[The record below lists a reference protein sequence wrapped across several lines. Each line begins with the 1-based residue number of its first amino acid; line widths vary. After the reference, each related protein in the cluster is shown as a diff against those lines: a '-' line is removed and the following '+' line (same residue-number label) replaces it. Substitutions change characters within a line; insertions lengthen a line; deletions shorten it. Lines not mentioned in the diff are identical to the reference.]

1 MSDGRRIALTFDA
14 EHPDRPRA
22 APGNADR
29 ILDALGEAGTRATF
43 FVQGRWAKAYPVT
56 AARIARDG
64 HAIGNHSHHH
74 ARMPLLHDEGIA
86 ADVHAAQEAIGA
98 ATGVDPRPWF
108 RMPFGAGHDDRR
120 VLAVLAEIGY
130 TNVHWDLDVEDWEP
144 WRTTEDIA
152 DDIVRGVTED
162 DRRVPL
168 LHTWPDGTAGAIG
181 TILRRIA
188 DAGVR
193 CVSIDEL
200 ETALP

>member
-1 MSDGRRIALTFDA
+1 MSDTRRIALTFDA

-29 ILDALGEAGTRATF
+29 ILDALDQAGIRATF
-43 FVQGRWAKAYPVT
+43 FVQGRWAEAYPVT

-86 ADVHAAQEAIGA
+86 ADVLAAQEAIGA

-120 VLAVLAEIGY
+120 VLDVLDDLGY

-144 WRTTEDIA
+144 WRTAEDVT
-152 DDIVRGVTED
+152 DDIVRGVSED

-168 LHTWPDGTAGAIG
+168 LHTWPDGTADAIGAIV
-181 TILRRIA
+181 RRIA
-188 DAGVR
+188 DIGVG
-193 CVSIDEL
+193 CVGIDEL
-200 ETALP
+200 GAALP